1 MNRILMLCL
10 LITSTGILAPQH
22 LAAQSAAPPKS
33 KNEIKIYH
41 LKHVSANQMPSM
53 LVNLLPME
61 QARLSVDSRMN
72 AIILSAP
79 PETQSDVVDLLSV
92 LDQPSQLTAPE
103 QPTVVSRN
111 IQVAWLISGDKTA
124 GKELPAEFSLIAKAL
139 SKKGV
144 DNLQLAAL
152 TTTRA
157 IEGGS
162 FAVQSSPSLQ
172 NQQVNLTIQGELSRI
187 TGDSNFVS
195 LTAKAVTD
203 SNASAVLASLESVI
217 AAPTSHPV
225 VLAVAPLQKST
236 SVFVITISTVD

>member
-1 MNRILMLCL
+1 VN
-10 LITSTGILAPQH
+10 TG
-22 LAAQSAAPPKS
+22 K
-33 KNEIKIYH
+33 K
-41 LKHVSANQMPSM
+41 
-53 LVNLLPME
+53 
-61 QARLSVDSRMN
+61 
-72 AIILSAP
+72 
-79 PETQSDVVDLLSV
+79 
-92 LDQPSQLTAPE
+92 
-103 QPTVVSRN
+103 
-111 IQVAWLISGDKTA
+111 